1 MPAGTQLSCHGTIT
15 LIMLASNRTLSA
27 NASPM
32 QRVMSHSKHEFD
44 KMQQQKDGT
53 HHQGLLVSKSAS
65 LSVSAME
72 KPHGQTMFQSQSAST
87 RASWDVLKD
96 GPAPPPPLHCHAKA
110 SVS

>member
-1 MPAGTQLSCHGTIT
+1 
-15 LIMLASNRTLSA
+15 MLASNRIFIA

-32 QRVMSHSKHEFD
+32 QSVMCHSKHEFD
-44 KMQQQKDGT
+44 RMQQQKDGT

-96 GPAPPPPLHCHAKA
+96 GPAPPSPLQHHTKA
-110 SVS
+110 SMS